1 MNLRRAL
8 FLLPSGLVLAG
19 LFVLPM
25 ALLFV
30 VSFWTVRNF
39 MLRPAFSL
47 DAYLRVFDSYGGVL
61 ASTLFVGVATATICT
76 VAGFVFAYGIRFRA
90 GRWGDVLV
98 VATLITLF
106 GGYLVKIY
114 AWKAVLSH
122 DGLINL
128 ALTTTGLVEQPVSWL
143 IYNQGSVI
151 VALVHFLLPF
161 AILPIYAELRNVS
174 EITLEAAR
182 DLGASRRQTLTRVV
196 LPQCRSG
203 LFAAFAISF
212 LASAGDYVT
221 PTFLGSGSGSML
233 GQFIAQEFSTRFN
246 WPGGAAM
253 SFVLMAAC
261 VAVLALVGL
270 TVFRRSAR

>member
-1 MNLRRAL
+1 MKLRRGL
-8 FLLPSGLVLAG
+8 FLLPSGLVFAG
-19 LFVLPM
+19 LFALPM

-39 MLRPAFSL
+39 MLRPAFSF

-61 ASTLFVGVATATICT
+61 ASTLFVGAATAAICT

-90 GRWGDVLV
+90 GRWGDALV

-114 AWKAVLSH
+114 AWKAVLSQ

-128 ALTTTGLVEQPVSWL
+128 ALTASGLVDQPVSWL

-212 LASAGDYVT
+212 LGSAGDYVT

-253 SFVLMAAC
+253 SFVLMGAS
-261 VAVLALVGL
+261 VAVLAAVGL
-270 TVFRRSAR
+270 AIFRRPAR

>member
-1 MNLRRAL
+1 MKLRRSL

-19 LFVLPM
+19 LFALPM

-39 MLRPAFSL
+39 MLRPAFSF
-47 DAYLRVFDSYGGVL
+47 DAYARVFDSYGGVL
-61 ASTLFVGVATATICT
+61 ASTLFAGAATAVICT

-90 GRWGDVLV
+90 GRWGDALV

-114 AWKAVLSH
+114 AWKAVLSQ

-128 ALTTTGLVEQPVSWL
+128 ALTASGLVDQPVSWL

-182 DLGASRRQTLTRVV
+182 DLGASRWQTLTRVV

-212 LASAGDYVT
+212 LGSAGDYVT

-253 SFVLMAAC
+253 SFVLMGAS
-261 VAVLALVGL
+261 VLVLAAVGFAI
-270 TVFRRSAR
+270 FRRPAR

>member
-39 MLRPAFSL
+39 MLRPAFSF

-61 ASTLFVGVATATICT
+61 ASTLLVGATTAVICT
-76 VAGFVFAYGIRFRA
+76 VVGFVFAYGIRFRA

-128 ALTTTGLVEQPVSWL
+128 ALVTSGLVEQPVSWL

-161 AILPIYAELRNVS
+161 AILPIYAELHNVS

-253 SFVLMAAC
+253 SFVLMGAC
-261 VAVLALVGL
+261 VAFLGIVGL
-270 TVFRRSAR
+270 TIFRRRAQ